1 MATTLTNTFPSSVLV
16 LLPRPGDIRRP
27 RAGTRVRGARR
38 GSARSRLRDIALLVS
53 TFGMLAG
60 LLLSAAPAQ
69 AAGPPLTTIT
79 TGQTPLV
86 LGYLPL
92 TPDGA
97 GGTPCDVKTLEG
109 CEHAATIVA
118 AINATPCTGRITA
131 TFYSF
136 SIDAYADALVAR
148 EKCGTD
154 LHILTWH
161 GVDEDGKVIMD
172 SDPLRRVQA
181 AVKKY
186 GNGWYKSCRYSCY
199 DTRAEGTMHM
209 KEWLFSS
216 TGGQSNVIISSEN
229 NATYNADF
237 VHFGSLT
244 VLSDKCAYK
253 ALAAWVDRGRADKKQ
268 SRIKPFSTCD
278 GRQTFHVAP
287 TKKNAALDL
296 LKAIKKPAP
305 GCRVEH
311 DMNQVTIDGPTT
323 EVVRL
328 QNAGCQTHAVVNW
341 KLFSSGA
348 LKSASQ
354 MKQIRRLVAGGVP
367 TFDASWS
374 PTVYNHRKQTIAE
387 NGDTRWLASGATNQT
402 TGSFKSANILLVSRV
417 DADVTTAFTAADAMV
432 AYSHLLTL
440 NSVGCV
446 GATKKQPA
454 GCVADSAREESFET
468 DRLSPSSRTNEISDE
483 AIAT

>member
-1 MATTLTNTFPSSVLV
+1 LLTACPPVAHDASVATTLTSTFPSSGLV
-16 LLPRPGDIRRP
+16 LLPRPGDVRRR
-27 RAGTRVRGARR
+27 RAGMRVRGARL

-53 TFGMLAG
+53 AFGMLAG
-60 LLLSAAPAQ
+60 LLLTAAPAH
-69 AAGPPLTTIT
+69 AAGPPPTTIT

-161 GVDEDGKVIMD
+161 GVDEDGKVIKD

-216 TGGQSNVIISSEN
+216 TGGQSNVGTPP
-229 NATYNADF
+229 ATRRRTCFIWEADF
-237 VHFGSLT
+237 S
-244 VLSDKCAYK
+244 
-253 ALAAWVDRGRADKKQ
+253 
-268 SRIKPFSTCD
+268 
-278 GRQTFHVAP
+278 AP
-287 TKKNAALDL
+287 ELN
-296 LKAIKKPAP
+296 
-305 GCRVEH
+305 
-311 DMNQVTIDGPTT
+311 
-323 EVVRL
+323 
-328 QNAGCQTHAVVNW
+328 
-341 KLFSSGA
+341 
-348 LKSASQ
+348 
-354 MKQIRRLVAGGVP
+354 
-367 TFDASWS
+367 
-374 PTVYNHRKQTIAE
+374 
-387 NGDTRWLASGATNQT
+387 
-402 TGSFKSANILLVSRV
+402 SFQL
-417 DADVTTAFTAADAMV
+417 TTARVWQPAFCSRTTSVVGPSIVTWFMSCSTRQPGAGFLIAFSRSRAAF
-432 AYSHLLTL
+432 
-440 NSVGCV
+440 CFV
-446 GATKKQPA
+446 GATWN
-454 GCVADSAREESFET
+454 V
-468 DRLSPSSRTNEISDE
+468 
-483 AIAT
+483 